1 MSDIQITLEKLRV
14 DWNNGKL
21 PQNEDAWIIGLS
33 GMLGAVIGGAFGG
46 ITGAVIGLLLGVA
59 IGVISASFL
68 DKMENSD
75 KAKKFFI
82 EALSAILGAVIGF
95 MFAGVAGGI
104 IGLSL
109 GMAIGIISTS
119 FIKKLKSGKW
129 DKNDTWNTVLL
140 AILGVVIGTMFGGL
154 VGGAIG
160 LTLGFAISIT
170 ASNFFDSLSHPETA
184 KALFRIVLIGI
195 LGAVIGLMFGGLAG
209 GVIGLVVGLG
219 IGFLSVQFDKNISA
233 EAKENAKKVFD
244 AALTAILTTVI
255 GFMFGGV
262 AGGVIGLT
270 LGLAIG
276 FASVTLKDEPGK
288 LNGASRKFI
297 APTGAPTSFSSFSIP
312 PIPMLARGAVI
323 PPNREFMAVLGD
335 QKNGTNIEAPLA
347 TIEQAVENVMSRRGS
362 SGGDTTVI
370 LEVDGYQF
378 GKATFK
384 AYNREN
390 RRIGVRLVEV

>member
-1 MSDIQITLEKLRV
+1 M
-14 DWNNGKL
+14 
-21 PQNEDAWIIGLS
+21 
-33 GMLGAVIGGAFGG
+33 
-46 ITGAVIGLLLGVA
+46 
-59 IGVISASFL
+59 
-68 DKMENSD
+68 
-75 KAKKFFI
+75 
-82 EALSAILGAVIGF
+82 
-95 MFAGVAGGI
+95 
-104 IGLSL
+104 
-109 GMAIGIISTS
+109 
-119 FIKKLKSGKW
+119 
-129 DKNDTWNTVLL
+129 
-140 AILGVVIGTMFGGL
+140 
-154 VGGAIG
+154 
-160 LTLGFAISIT
+160 TLGLAISIT
-170 ASNFFDSLSHPETA
+170 ASDFFDSLSHPETA

-288 LNGASRKFI
+288 LNGAGRKFI
-297 APTGAPTSFSSFSIP
+297 APTGAPSIYSSD
-312 PIPMLARGAVI
+312 IPMLASGAVI

-335 QKNGTNIEAPLA
+335 QKNGTNIEAPLS
-347 TIEQAVENVMSRRGS
+347 TIEQAVENVISRRGYNG
-362 SGGDTTVI
+362 GGDTTVI